1 VNTLST
7 TDRLSIALKLE
18 AIGELRDQLF
28 ESLIDAEDPK
38 AVLATVNELH
48 NQAADALAQVVGLCR
63 QPGEYSFVGANV
75 ALPAERTAAED
86 KASQRFVE
94 TRRAG

>member
-1 VNTLST
+1 MSTLST
-7 TDRLSIALKLE
+7 TDRLSIALKLK

-63 QPGEYSFVGANV
+63 EPGEYSFIGANV
-75 ALPAERTAAED
+75 ALPAERTATED
-86 KASQRFVE
+86 RASQHFIE
-94 TRRAG
+94 RRTG